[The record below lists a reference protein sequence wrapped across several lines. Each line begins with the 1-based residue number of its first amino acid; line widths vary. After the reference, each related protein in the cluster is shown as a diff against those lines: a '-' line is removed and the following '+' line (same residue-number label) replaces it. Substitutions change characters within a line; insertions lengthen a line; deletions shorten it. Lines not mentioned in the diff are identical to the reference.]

1 MQTPGWID
9 TRCGCRWQDGYRLL
23 PLVDVVCACCAQY
36 IPTYNIHFGAT
47 LSLCPAAADQ
57 QVRVEDRDPPIGAAM
72 LPIIDYNG
80 VGALRQIPRDGQ
92 HWMGLGATEW
102 WWESKLSSNVTCQ
115 KINMEFPQ
123 YRMCVILSW
132 FSKTLRHSNF
142 NVICIRGGV
151 YIVRSSNDYFFLY
164 RMPGALLMG

>member
-1 MQTPGWID
+1 MQGLATHM
-9 TRCGCRWQDGYRLL
+9 RCGCRWQDCYRLL
-23 PLVDVVCACCAQY
+23 ALVDVVCAGCAQY

-47 LSLCPAAADQ
+47 LSVCPAAADQ
-57 QVRVEDRDPPIGAAM
+57 QVQVEDRDPPIATTM

-92 HWMGLGATEW
+92 QWMGLGATEW
-102 WWESKLSSNVTCQ
+102 WWESKLSSDVTCQ
-115 KINMEFPQ
+115 KINMDFPQ

-142 NVICIRGGV
+142 NVICVRGGV
-151 YIVRSSNDYFFLY
+151 WHCKIFEWFFFY
-164 RMPGALLMG
+164 TRCQVHC